1 MSKNYQ
7 SINNLKVS
15 DELLNFVNNELLKGI
30 DISPKTFWQGF
41 DKAVHDLAPKNN
53 ELIKIREDLQRKL
66 MNGILKIK
74 EKKLKLKNI
83 KIF

>member
-53 ELIKIREDLQRKL
+53 ELIKIREDLQRK
-66 MNGILKIK
+66 IDEWHIK
-74 EKKLKLKNI
+74 NKGKEI
-83 KIF
+83 KIE